1 MPLAPTVLQEEAGL
15 VWVTLDKVAVTTL
28 SKVDKE
34 TVTL

>member
-15 VWVTLDKVAVTTL
+15 VWVTLDKV
-28 SKVDKE
+28 DKE